1 MQRNY
6 LIFFNGDDYFVRIR
20 SKDQCYTDLF
30 YIDRQSD
37 SS

>member
-1 MQRNY
+1 
-6 LIFFNGDDYFVRIR
+6 VRIR